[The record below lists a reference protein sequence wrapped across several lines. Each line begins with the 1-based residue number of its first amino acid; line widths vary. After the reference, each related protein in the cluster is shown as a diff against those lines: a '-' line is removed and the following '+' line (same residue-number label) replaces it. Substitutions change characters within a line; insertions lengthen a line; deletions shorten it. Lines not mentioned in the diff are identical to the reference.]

1 MSNLT
6 YEDYKSRL
14 KMQDLLQDIG
24 YVQNRRDGLRYP
36 SFVRLDQEGRRIRG
50 DKFIVTQ
57 QGNCCFQP
65 PEQRSYNVI
74 SFIKEHPDRF
84 ADYTAGMNLDLL
96 VNKVCCRLLNTTYE
110 QSEHKVLEPER
121 LAEPFKLD
129 KYQLTLFS
137 SEDKESRKAFYPFFK
152 HRGLDLST
160 QYAFKDYFL
169 LASKELSTKP
179 GTFYKNLSFPIV
191 IPGKEEIV
199 VGFEERGPMRRNGEK
214 PYKGKAAGTN
224 GSEGLWIA
232 SPAHTSL
239 QNASKVLLFESAYDA
254 MAYYQLKHK
263 ADTDLRKAVFV
274 STGGNPTVK
283 QMSGIIKNAPLA
295 KFHLCFDNDE
305 SGRQFTQ
312 NFEFLLRS
320 LKPHHDAAFA
330 FKQAKGHIEIDD
342 EKFEAFDKLQK
353 PVRELYYK
361 AYNLDEELQV
371 AYLCP
376 EDREQMKKEKTAA
389 YREFFQSVDALIANS
404 EREIPAEGYKDWN
417 EQLLGERESK
427 RAVGTDIDG
436 DGAVE
441 VEESNEE
448 HRNEANGE
456 QSQKSSEEKH
466 RYHR

>member
-6 YEDYKSRL
+6 YEDYKNRL
-14 KMQDLLQDIG
+14 SMQDLLQDIG

-57 QGNCCFQP
+57 QGKCCFQP
-65 PEQRSYNVI
+65 PEQKSYNII
-74 SFIKEHPDRF
+74 SFIKEHPERF

-96 VNKVCCRLLNTTYE
+96 VNKVCSRLLNTTYE
-110 QSEHKVLEPER
+110 QKEQKVLEPER
-121 LAEPFKLD
+121 PLEPFTLE
-129 KYQLTLFS
+129 KYELSHFTA
-137 SEDKESRKAFYPFFK
+137 DDRESQKPFYPYFK
-152 HRGLDLST
+152 HRGIDLST
-160 QYAFKDYFL
+160 QYAFRDYFM
-169 LASKELSTKP
+169 LASKESATKP

-191 IPGKEEIV
+191 IPGQEETV
-199 VGFEERGPMRRNGEK
+199 VGFEERGSMRRNGEA
-214 PYKGKAAGTN
+214 PYKGKALGSN

-232 SPAHTSL
+232 SPAHTPL
-239 QNASKVLLFESAYDA
+239 KDATKVLLFESAYDA

-263 ADTDLRKAVFV
+263 EDANLRRAVFV
-274 STGGNPTVK
+274 STGGNPTTK
-283 QMSGIIKNAPLA
+283 QMSGIIKHSPAANY
-295 KFHLCFDNDE
+295 HLCFDNDSAGE
-305 SGRQFTQ
+305 QFTQ
-312 NFEFLLRS
+312 NFEFLLKS
-320 LKPHHDAAFA
+320 LKPHHDAALA
-330 FKQAKGHIEIDD
+330 FKQTKGHIEIDD
-342 EKFEAFDKLQK
+342 DKSAAFDKLPD

-361 AYNLDEELQV
+361 AYRIDEDLQS

-376 EDREQMKKEKTAA
+376 EDKEQRQQERKAA
-389 YREFFQSVDALIANS
+389 YREFFRSVDGLMANY
-404 EREIPAEGYKDWN
+404 ERELPSDGYKDWN

-448 HRNEANGE
+448 KKDEE
-456 QSQKSSEEKH
+456 QKAEEKH